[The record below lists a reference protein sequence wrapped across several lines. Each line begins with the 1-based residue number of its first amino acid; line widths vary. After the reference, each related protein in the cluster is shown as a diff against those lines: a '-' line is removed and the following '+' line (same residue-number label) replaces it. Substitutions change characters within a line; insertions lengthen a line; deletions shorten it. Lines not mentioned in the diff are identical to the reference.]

1 MLKKNDEKVNGF
13 LFVIVLPLLLF
24 SMSYYGFETS
34 YVLWIKSAVKAPD
47 FMFESVYAYRII
59 PNFLSVHV
67 TDAFTSLVE
76 NHLPFLKAFLSKSGS
91 YFYHSTFI
99 INVFFFML
107 SCIVLDKILKM
118 KPVELLMNAKV
129 RRLVHLAAVF
139 FMVIVQY
146 VPTNCDS
153 IAIFFYLWGIFFTL
167 KYYHDRKKASLMA
180 LCAVV
185 FVSTFVRETS
195 CLNIAFFAAVFLDW
209 DQIKNKNYLFIK
221 DTALVVGSF
230 CLAYIGLRLAV
241 HQTASFVEG
250 IYIVKN
256 FTSPYNLAGLLFG
269 VLGIYFTFQLSSE
282 ENSQLILKKY
292 LFFSMP
298 YLFMITLVGLFWE
311 TRLFMPLILTG
322 IVTAS
327 HQLIERNQSD

>member
-1 MLKKNDEKVNGF
+1 MLRKNDEKINGF

-34 YVLWIKSAVKAPD
+34 YVLWIKSADKAPD
-47 FMFESVYAYRII
+47 FIFESVYAYRVI

-67 TDAFTSLVE
+67 TEAFTFIVE

-91 YFYHSTFI
+91 YFYHSTFL
-99 INVFFFML
+99 INVFFFIW
-107 SCIVLDKILKM
+107 SCIILYKILKM
-118 KPVELLMNAKV
+118 KPVELLLNAKV

-167 KYYHDRKKASLMA
+167 KYFHGRKKINLIA

-209 DQIKNKNYLFIK
+209 NQLKNKNYLFVK
-221 DTALVVGSF
+221 DTIWVISSF
-230 CLAYIGLRLAV
+230 CLAYIVLRMAI
-241 HQTASFVEG
+241 HQTASFMEG

-256 FTSPYNLAGLLFG
+256 FTSPYNLVGLLFG
-269 VLGIYFTFQLSSE
+269 VLGIYFTYQLSSE
-282 ENSQLILKKY
+282 ESSKHVLKKY
-292 LFFSMP
+292 LFFSLP

-311 TRLFMPLILTG
+311 TRLFLPLILTG
-322 IVTAS
+322 VVAAS
-327 HQLIERNQSD
+327 HQFKNFIS